1 MEKKPRVETYPIDDI
16 LPRLKE
22 TVLAHPSVVLQAP
35 PGSGK
40 TTRVPLELIKLIP
53 PEKGRIVM
61 LEPRRIA
68 AVSAARWM
76 ARALGEEVGQALG
89 YSIRFDSR
97 ISKRTRIEIVTEGIL
112 TRRIQADPGLEGV
125 AMVIFDEFHERSL
138 QADLGLALCLDARR
152 SLREDLKI
160 LVMSATL
167 DCGPVATLL
176 GGAPVISSG
185 GQAFP
190 VEERYRPDDRGRPL
204 EERVVRAVLNAL
216 GETSGDILV
225 FLPGGGEIQACGESL
240 RAALEG
246 SGDGISL
253 HPLYGDL
260 PFEEQE
266 RAILPSRKRK
276 IVLATNIAETS
287 LTIEGVKVV
296 IDSGLTRRLQYD
308 PSTGMNRLI
317 TVPVSRAT
325 AEQRKGRAGRLSPG
339 VCYRL
344 YSRHTFQSSLPFTP
358 PEILLSDL
366 SSPALELAVWGV
378 KDPTELSWLD
388 APPDAAWESAR
399 RLLLDLGA
407 LDLQGKVTSV
417 GKSMARLPLH
427 PRLARLLLRAAEI
440 GCLRLGADLA
450 ALLSE
455 RDIMRRIPS
464 GAETQAGGFGIGGR
478 LDLLQQWRKEKKAPG
493 GTDPWALE
501 RVNRASQQLVRL
513 MAEGSKISREE
524 PALTLPRVLLRAY
537 PERIAKKREEGEGR
551 FILSQGRGVRL
562 PLSSGLAKS
571 PFIIAVHVDAG
582 EKAEG
587 RVHLAEPVAED
598 LLRQEMGD
606 RIEVLRRVEWGKK
619 EGKVLSIVEERLGA
633 VQLSARPIQPSDE
646 EAAPLLCEA
655 IRSGSARIA
664 FRNEA
669 RQLQGRVALMRKIFP
684 GENWPDL
691 SDERLQSAPEE
702 WLPPWLKGIRN
713 REQLAALDLLPPI
726 RARLS
731 WEQQRLLGERAP
743 ESLVVPSGHRVPL
756 DYASGDIPILA
767 VKLQEMFGLAD
778 TPKIAGGR
786 VKVLLHLL
794 SPALRPV
801 QVTQDLQEFWNHGY
815 PLVKKELK
823 GRYPKHPWPDDP
835 WKAVPTR
842 MAKPRAR

>member
-1 MEKKPRVETYPIDDI
+1 MEQKPRMETYPIDDI

-22 TVLAHPSVVLQAP
+22 SALAHPSVVLQAP

-76 ARALGEEVGQALG
+76 AQTLGEEVGQTLG

-97 ISKRTRIEIVTEGIL
+97 VSKRTRIEIVTEGIL
-112 TRRIQADPGLEGV
+112 TRRIQADPGLGGV

-167 DCGPVATLL
+167 DCGPVAALL

-190 VEERYRPDDRGRPL
+190 VEERYRSDDRERL
-204 EERVVRAVLNAL
+204 LQERVVQAVLTAL

-225 FLPGGGEIQACGESL
+225 FLPGGGEIRACGESL
-240 RAALEG
+240 QAALEG
-246 SGDGISL
+246 KGAGISL
-253 HPLYGDL
+253 YPLYGDL
-260 PFEEQE
+260 PFEAQE
-266 RAILPSRKRK
+266 RAILPSRKQK

-317 TVPVSRAT
+317 TVPVSRAA

-344 YSRHTFQSSLPFTP
+344 YSRHTFQSSVPFAP

-388 APPDAAWESAR
+388 APPGAAWESAR

-455 RDIMRRIPS
+455 RDIMRGIPS
-464 GAETQAGGFGIGGR
+464 GPKTQAGGFGISGR
-478 LDLLQQWRKEKKAPG
+478 LDLLQQWRKEKEAPE
-493 GTDPWALE
+493 GTDLWALR
-501 RVNRASQQLVRL
+501 RVNQASQQLLRL
-513 MAEGSKISREE
+513 KAEGAKISGEE
-524 PALTLPRVLLRAY
+524 PGLTLPRVLLRAY

-562 PLSSGLAKS
+562 PPSSGLARS

-587 RVHLAEPVAED
+587 MVHLAEPVSED

-606 RIEVLRRVEWGKK
+606 RIEVLRRVEWDKK

-633 VQLSARPIQPSDE
+633 VQLSAKPFQPSDE
-646 EAAPLLCEA
+646 EAVPLLCEA
-655 IRSGSARIA
+655 IRSGYARIA
-664 FRNEA
+664 FQNEV

-702 WLPPWLKGIRN
+702 WLLPRLKGIRN
-713 REQLAALDLLPPI
+713 REQLAALDLLPPM

-731 WEQQRLLGERAP
+731 WKQQRLLDERTPA
-743 ESLVVPSGHRVPL
+743 SLVVPSGHRVPL
-756 DYASGDIPILA
+756 DYASGDIPILS

-778 TPKIAGGR
+778 TPEIAGGR
-786 VKVLLHLL
+786 VKVLIHLL
-794 SPALRPV
+794 SPARRPV
-801 QVTQDLQEFWNHGY
+801 QVTQDLKEFWNHGY

-842 MAKPRAR
+842 MAKPRGG

>member
-1 MEKKPRVETYPIDDI
+1 
-16 LPRLKE
+16 
-22 TVLAHPSVVLQAP
+22 
-35 PGSGK
+35 
-40 TTRVPLELIKLIP
+40 
-53 PEKGRIVM
+53 
-61 LEPRRIA
+61 
-68 AVSAARWM
+68 
-76 ARALGEEVGQALG
+76 
-89 YSIRFDSR
+89 
-97 ISKRTRIEIVTEGIL
+97 
-112 TRRIQADPGLEGV
+112 
-125 AMVIFDEFHERSL
+125 
-138 QADLGLALCLDARR
+138 
-152 SLREDLKI
+152 
-160 LVMSATL
+160 
-167 DCGPVATLL
+167 
-176 GGAPVISSG
+176 VISSG
-185 GQAFP
+185 GRGFP
-190 VEERYRPDDRGRPL
+190 VEERYLPDDRERPL
-204 EERVVRAVLNAL
+204 PQRIVEAVLTAL

-225 FLPGGGEIQACGESL
+225 FLPGGGEIRACGESL
-240 RAALEG
+240 QAALEG
-246 SGDGISL
+246 KGDGISL
-253 HPLYGDL
+253 YPLYGDL

-317 TVPVSRAT
+317 TVPVSRAA

-344 YSRHTFQSSLPFTP
+344 YSRHTFQSSIPFTP
-358 PEILLSDL
+358 PEILMSDL

-378 KDPTELSWLD
+378 KDPAELSWLD
-388 APPDAAWESAR
+388 PPPAAAWESAR

-407 LDLQGKVTSV
+407 LDRQGKVTSL
-417 GKSMARLPLH
+417 GKSMAHLPLH

-455 RDIMRRIPS
+455 RDIMRRVPP
-464 GAETQAGGFGIGGR
+464 GAKARTGGFGISGR
-478 LDLLQQWRKEKKAPG
+478 LDLLQEWRKEKEAPEG
-493 GTDPWALE
+493 ADPWALR
-501 RVNRASQQLVRL
+501 RVNQASQQLLHL
-513 MAEGSKISREE
+513 MAEGAKASREDRGW
-524 PALTLPRVLLRAY
+524 AIPRILLRAY
-537 PERIAKKREEGEGR
+537 PERIAQKREEVEGR

-562 PLSSGLAKS
+562 SPSSGLAKS
-571 PFIIAVHVDAG
+571 PFIIAVHVDPG

-587 RVHLAEPVAED
+587 MVHLAEPVAED
-598 LLRQEMGD
+598 LLRQEMGE
-606 RIEVLRRVEWGKK
+606 RIGVLRRVEWDKK
-619 EGKVLSIVEERLGA
+619 EGKVLSILEERLGA
-633 VQLSARPIQPSDE
+633 VQLSARPFQPSHE

-664 FRNEA
+664 FQNEA

-691 SDERLQSAPEE
+691 SEERLRSALDE
-702 WLPPWLKGIRN
+702 WLLPWLKGIRN
-713 REQLAALDLLPPI
+713 REQLAALDLVPPV
-726 RARLS
+726 RAQLS
-731 WEQQRLLGERAP
+731 WEQQRLLEGRAP

-778 TPKIAGGR
+778 TPEIAGGR

-794 SPALRPV
+794 SPARRPV
-801 QVTQDLQEFWNHGY
+801 QVTQDLKEFWNHGY

-842 MAKPRAR
+842 MVKPRGR

>member
-1 MEKKPRVETYPIDDI
+1 METYPIDDI

-22 TVLAHPSVVLQAP
+22 TALAHPSVVLQAP

-53 PEKGRIVM
+53 PEKGRVVM

-76 ARALGEEVGQALG
+76 AQTLGEEVGQTLG

-97 ISKRTRIEIVTEGIL
+97 VSKRTRIEIVTEGIL

-167 DCGPVATLL
+167 DCGPVAALL

-190 VEERYRPDDRGRPL
+190 VEERYRPDDRERPL
-204 EERVVRAVLNAL
+204 EERVARAVLAAL

-225 FLPGGGEIQACGESL
+225 FLPGGGEIRACGESL
-240 RAALEG
+240 QTALEG
-246 SGDGISL
+246 KGAGISL
-253 HPLYGDL
+253 DPLYGDL
-260 PFEEQE
+260 PFETQE

-296 IDSGLTRRLQYD
+296 IDSGLTRRLRYD

-317 TVPVSRAT
+317 TVPVSRAA
-325 AEQRKGRAGRLSPG
+325 AEQRKGRAGRLSAG

-344 YSRHTFQSSLPFTP
+344 YSRHTFQSSVPFTP
-358 PEILLSDL
+358 PEILESDL
-366 SSPALELAVWGV
+366 SSLALELAVWGV

-388 APPDAAWESAR
+388 APPAATWESAR

-427 PRLARLLLRAAEI
+427 PRLSRLLLKAAEI
-440 GCLRLGADLA
+440 GCLHLGADLA

-455 RDIMRRIPS
+455 RDIVRRIPS
-464 GAETQAGGFGIGGR
+464 GETRAGRFGISGR
-478 LDLLQQWRKEKKAPG
+478 LDLLQQWRKEKETPR
-493 GTDPWALE
+493 GTDPWALGN
-501 RVNRASQQLVRL
+501 VNRASRQLVRL
-513 MAEGSKISREE
+513 MAEKAKISREE
-524 PALTLPRVLLRAY
+524 PGFTVPRILLHAY

-562 PLSSGLAKS
+562 PPSSGLAKS

-582 EKAEG
+582 EKTEG
-587 RVHLAEPVAED
+587 MVHLAEPVAED

-606 RIEVLRRVEWGKK
+606 RIEFLRRVEWDKK
-619 EGKVLSIVEERLGA
+619 EGKILSIVEDRLGA
-633 VQLSARPIQPSDE
+633 VQLSARPFQPSDE
-646 EAAPLLCEA
+646 ETVPLLCEA
-655 IRSGSARIA
+655 IRSGSAGIT
-664 FRNEA
+664 FRNEV

-691 SDERLQSAPEE
+691 SDERLQSEPEE
-702 WLPPWLKGIRN
+702 WLLPWLKGIRN
-713 REQLAALDLLPPI
+713 REQLAALDFLPPI

-743 ESLVVPSGHRVPL
+743 ISLVVPSGHRVPL

-767 VKLQEMFGLAD
+767 VKLQEMFGLAH
-778 TPKIAGGR
+778 TPEIAGGR

-794 SPALRPV
+794 SPARRPV

-842 MAKPRAR
+842 MVKPRAR

>member
-1 MEKKPRVETYPIDDI
+1 VIMSKVKSYPIDDL

-22 TVLAHPSVVLQAP
+22 AALAHPSVVLQAP

-40 TTRVPLELIKLIP
+40 TTRVPLELLEVIP

-76 ARALGEEVGQALG
+76 AQALGEEVGRTLG

-97 ISKRTRIEIVTEGIL
+97 VSEKTRIEIVTEGIL
-112 TRRIQADPGLEGV
+112 TRRIQADPSLDGV
-125 AMVIFDEFHERSL
+125 GMVIFDEFHERSL
-138 QADLGLALCLDARR
+138 QADLGLALCLDSRR

-160 LVMSATL
+160 WVMSATL
-167 DCGPVATLL
+167 DCGPVAALL
-176 GGAPVISSG
+176 GGAPVLSSG
-185 GQAFP
+185 GYPFP
-190 VEERYRPDDRGRPL
+190 VEERYRPDDRERPL
-204 EERVVRAVLNAL
+204 PQRIVEAVLTAL

-225 FLPGGGEIQACGESL
+225 FLPGGGEIRACGESL
-240 RAALEG
+240 QAALEG
-246 SGDGISL
+246 KGDGISL
-253 HPLYGDL
+253 YPLYGDL
-260 PFEEQE
+260 PFEAQE

-317 TVPVSRAT
+317 TVPVSRAA

-344 YSRHTFQSSLPFTP
+344 YSRHAFQSSVPFTP
-358 PEILLSDL
+358 PEILGSDL
-366 SSPALELAVWGV
+366 SSLALELAVWGV
-378 KDPTELSWLD
+378 KDPAELSWLD
-388 APPDAAWESAR
+388 APPAAGWESAK
-399 RLLLDLGA
+399 RLLLDLGG
-407 LDLQGKVTSV
+407 LDLQGAVTPL
-417 GKSMARLPLH
+417 GRSMARLPLH

-440 GCLRLGADLA
+440 GCLPLGADLA

-455 RDIMRRIPS
+455 RDILRRIPS
-464 GAETQAGGFGIGGR
+464 GAKAQAGGFGISER
-478 LDLLQQWRKEKKAPG
+478 LDFLQQWRKEKEAPG
-493 GTDPWALE
+493 GTDPWAL
-501 RVNRASQQLVRL
+501 RSVNRVSQQLLRL
-513 MAEGSKISREE
+513 MAEGAKTSREE
-524 PALTLPRVLLRAY
+524 LRWTLPRVLLRAF
-537 PERIAKKREEGEGR
+537 PERIAKRREEGEGR

-562 PLSSGLAKS
+562 PPSSGLAKS
-571 PFIIAVHVDAG
+571 PFIIAVQVDAG

-587 RVHLAEPVAED
+587 MVHLAEPVAED
-598 LLRQEMGD
+598 LLRQEMGE
-606 RIEVLRRVEWGKK
+606 RIEVLRRVEWDKK
-619 EGKVLSIVEERLGA
+619 EGKVLSILEERLGA
-633 VQLSARPIQPSDE
+633 VQLSARPFQPSDE

-655 IRSGSARIA
+655 IRSGSGRIA
-664 FRNEA
+664 FRNEV

-684 GENWPDL
+684 AENWPDL
-691 SDERLQSAPEE
+691 SEERLRSAPEE
-702 WLPPWLKGIRN
+702 WLLPWLKRIRN
-713 REQLAALDLLPPI
+713 REQLAALDLLPPM

-731 WEQQRLLGERAP
+731 WEQQRVLDDRTPA
-743 ESLVVPSGHRVPL
+743 SLVVPSGHRVPL

-778 TPKIAGGR
+778 TPEIAGGR

-794 SPALRPV
+794 SPARRPV
-801 QVTQDLQEFWNHGY
+801 QVTQDLKEFWNNGY

-842 MAKPRAR
+842 KVKPGGR